1 MKCSGK
7 QSCEVPIGLV
17 VAAGIHPCPV
27 TVVSYLAASYKCIK
41 GIGINVTVS
50 IMCTFKRSKHFQLW
64 SLI

>member
-27 TVVSYLAASYKCIK
+27 TVMSYLATSYKCIK
-41 GIGINVTVS
+41 GTGIN
-50 IMCTFKRSKHFQLW
+50 
-64 SLI
+64 